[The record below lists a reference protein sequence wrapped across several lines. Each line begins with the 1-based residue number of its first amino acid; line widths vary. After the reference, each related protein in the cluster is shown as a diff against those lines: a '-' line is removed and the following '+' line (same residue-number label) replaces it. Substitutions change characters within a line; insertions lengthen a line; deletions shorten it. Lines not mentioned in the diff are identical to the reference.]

1 MISYVMRSKRQR
13 YPRLYRLYNISNTL
27 KRAIHTGGF
36 FICEHFEPQL
46 QYIVMIYINKGEVNS
61 IVLTLN
67 EVSSLSSPYY
77 LFVFQNEMNP
87 TSDPILFTTTDESP
101 YPERFNLFYLDEP
114 VDVTL
119 MKGQYSYSVYEST
132 TPPTEIDDTT
142 GIVIEEGRMVVS
154 GASTS
159 SIYD

>member
-1 MISYVMRSKRQR
+1 
-13 YPRLYRLYNISNTL
+13 
-27 KRAIHTGGF
+27 
-36 FICEHFEPQL
+36 
-46 QYIVMIYINKGEVNS
+46 MIYINKGEVNS

-77 LFVFQNEMNP
+77 LFVFQNEMNT
-87 TSDPILFTTTDESP
+87 TSTPILFTTTDESP

-119 MKGQYSYSVYEST
+119 NKGQYTYSVYESLT
-132 TPPTEIDDTT
+132 LPTSIDDTT